1 MKEAIALLERELEI
15 MGKNFGVKHTEH
27 MKLGDE
33 LEEMEKEINTLT
45 EQIES
50 IRVTAQ
56 SCDTYSISF
65 F

>member
-33 LEEMEKEINTLT
+33 IEEMEKEINILT
-45 EQIES
+45 EQIQS
-50 IRVTAQ
+50 IRALLPYN
-56 SCDTYSISF
+56 TYSIHCF
-65 F
+65 